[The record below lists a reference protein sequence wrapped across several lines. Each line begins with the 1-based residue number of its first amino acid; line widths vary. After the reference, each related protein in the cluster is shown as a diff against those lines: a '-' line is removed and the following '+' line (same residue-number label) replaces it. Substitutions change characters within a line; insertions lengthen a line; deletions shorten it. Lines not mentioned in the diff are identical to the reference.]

1 MRIKEGVMVGVLLRN
16 LVVGFDRKREEAYRK
31 KKLSV
36 IFSLQEVVG
45 GSSSKSGVGF
55 DRKQEEAYRTIGNIF
70 LYGFV
75 LVFSLWGL

>member
-45 GSSSKSGVGF
+45 
-55 DRKQEEAYRTIGNIF
+55 
-70 LYGFV
+70 V
-75 LVFSLWGL
+75 LLRNLA